1 MTQSKVDK
9 IAEMYPDA
17 LLVDGMDEAIIGVEE
32 KDGRVVYDS
41 EIIIKVLSRD
51 MSEEEAIDYYGYN
64 IVGAYVGEKTPIYIT
79 RL

>member
-1 MTQSKVDK
+1 MTQSKIDK

-32 KDGRVVYDS
+32 KDGRVVYDA
-41 EIIIKVLSRD
+41 EIIIKILSKD

>member
-9 IAEMYPDA
+9 IVDMYPDA

-32 KDGRVVYDS
+32 KDGRVVYDA
-41 EIIIKVLSRD
+41 EIIIKILSRE
-51 MSEEEAIDYYGYN
+51 MSEEEAVDYYGYN

>member
-32 KDGRVVYDS
+32 KDGRVVYDA
-41 EIIIKVLSRD
+41 EIIIKILSKD